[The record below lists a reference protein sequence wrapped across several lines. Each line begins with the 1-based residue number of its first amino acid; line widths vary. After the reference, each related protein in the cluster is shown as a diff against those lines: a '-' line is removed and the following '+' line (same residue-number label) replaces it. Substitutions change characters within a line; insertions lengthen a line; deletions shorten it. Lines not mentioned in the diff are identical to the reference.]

1 MGGTMS
7 TPQCIFAI
15 MTQVRWP
22 ATLTIVLVLATL
34 ATTTLH
40 AQTRVLKGI
49 IKDVHSDERI
59 PFASM
64 KFLKAGTGKL
74 ADSSGS
80 FIFRFEKWPQDTLEV
95 TYVGYQ
101 DYKVVIDPSQ
111 VTGDTLNV
119 IVSME
124 RGKYTAEVVVRRKID
139 RGLLMWKRIVR
150 KKPLNDRYRFNNFSY
165 ELYNK
170 LELDLKNLNKD
181 RLEGIKLLR
190 PFKFILNNVD
200 TTEGAP
206 YLPVYLTESISDYYY
221 QKSPLKRREVFKASK
236 TMGMNNES
244 VSKLLGGMDQNI
256 NFYSNFIPVFDKL
269 FVSPLSDNGDA
280 YYNYKVTDTQYVAGR
295 RLIHFFFIP
304 RRKGENTFE
313 GDCWVHDTT
322 FAIQKMNLRLSKE
335 ANINFVENLSLIQ
348 EYQLVNDSTWFLA
361 KDKFVVDI
369 APIGKTRLAF
379 IGRKSTTYR
388 NVVYNDTSVLAQLSK
403 NKLQEETI
411 LPDSVRDRTD
421 EYWSESRHEELNKN
435 ERAIYQMIDT
445 LMKMPV
451 FKRYTNTI
459 NFLATGYLNIGNYQ
473 VGPWQ
478 NWITGNQVE
487 GLRLRFDLGTNKYF
501 NRNAI
506 FHGYLAYGFTD
517 KKWKGEFDA
526 MYLFNR
532 SPRSYIFASYLNDFD
547 YGQNYYDEISS
558 DNIFALAIRKPG
570 VPIKFIKLE
579 EKRLDLFKEW
589 SVGLSVLLSGRHKQF
604 EPVRNLPA
612 KPLFP
617 TASGEA
623 LNAFETSIRLRF
635 AYLEKFVE
643 NNFYRTSLGSP
654 YPIVEFKYTKG
665 LSGVMNSSYDYSKI
679 TAGVSN
685 SRKIPPFGSVYFN
698 VFGGKTFGTLPYMLL
713 DVAPGNEI
721 YYYNRYA
728 FNMMNRYEFIHDKY
742 AGFNVEHN
750 IGNGIFRFIP
760 LTRKLKFRQFWTAK
774 GLWGSLSEENQQ
786 LNFVNGHPFKALNGS
801 TYVEL
806 GTGVD
811 NILRVFRV
819 DFVWRVL
826 PSPRPVK
833 SVERFGVFGS
843 FRLAF

>member
-1 MGGTMS
+1 MMQVRLAAALTLAF
-7 TPQCIFAI
+7 FAI
-15 MTQVRWP
+15 VP
-22 ATLTIVLVLATL
+22 ASFS
-34 ATTTLH
+34 
-40 AQTRVLKGI
+40 QTKILKGI
-49 IKDVHSDERI
+49 IKDIHSDERI
-59 PFASM
+59 PFASISFI
-64 KFLKAGTGKL
+64 KSGSGRL
-74 ADSSGS
+74 ADSAGA
-80 FIFRFEKWPQDTLEV
+80 FTFRFDRWPHDTLEV

-101 DYKVVIDPSQ
+101 DFKFPINPENIK
-111 VTGDTLNV
+111 GDTLNV
-119 IVSME
+119 IVNME
-124 RGKYTAEVVVRRKID
+124 RGKYTAEVVVKRKID

-150 KKPLNDRYRFNNFSY
+150 RKPMNDRYRFSNFGY

-170 LELDLKNLNKD
+170 LELDLKNINKD
-181 RLEGIKLLR
+181 KLGEMKLLR

-221 QKSPLKRREVFKASK
+221 QKSPLKRREVFKGSK
-236 TMGMNNES
+236 TMGVDNES

-269 FVSPLSDNGDA
+269 FVSPISDNGDA
-280 YYNYKVTDTQYVAGR
+280 YYNYKVTDTQYVGGR
-295 RLIHFFFIP
+295 RFIHFIFIP

-322 FAIQKMNLRLSKE
+322 FAIQKMNLRLSRE
-335 ANINFVENLSLIQ
+335 ANINFMDRLSLIQ

-361 KDKFVVDI
+361 KDKFVADI
-369 APIGKTRLAF
+369 APLGKSKLAF
-379 IGRKSTTYR
+379 IGRKTTTYR
-388 NVVYNDTSVLAQLSK
+388 NVMLNDTAVLRELAK
-403 NKLQEETI
+403 NKLIEETI
-411 LPDSVRDRTD
+411 LPDTAKDKTD
-421 EYWSESRHEELNKN
+421 EYWAQSRHEDLNKN
-435 ERAIYQMIDT
+435 EKAVYHMIDT

-451 FKRYTNTI
+451 FKRYTNVI
-459 NFLATGYLNIGNYQ
+459 NFLATGYLNVGNYQ
-473 VGPWQ
+473 IGPWQ
-478 NWITGNQVE
+478 NWFTGNVQE
-487 GLRLRFDLGTNKYF
+487 GMRVRFDLGTNRYF
-501 NRNAI
+501 NKNAI

-517 KKWKGEFDA
+517 QKLKGEFDA

-532 SPRSYIFASYLNDFD
+532 SPRSYVFASYLNDFD

-570 VPIKFIKLE
+570 VPIKFMRVRE
-579 EKRLDLFKEW
+579 ERLDLFKEW
-589 SVGLSVLLSGRHKQF
+589 GIGLSVLSSTRHKVYN
-604 EPVRNLPA
+604 PVLNLPA
-612 KPLFP
+612 KTFFP
-617 TASGEA
+617 VEDGEA
-623 LNAFETSIRLRF
+623 LSAFETSVRFRF

-643 NNFYRTSLGSP
+643 NTFYRSSLGSP
-654 YPIVEFKYTKG
+654 YPIVEFKLTKG
-665 LSGVMNSSYDYSKI
+665 LSGVFNSSYDYTKLS
-679 TAGVSN
+679 AGVSN
-685 SRKIPPFGSVYFN
+685 SRKIPPFGNIYFN

-750 IGNGIFRFIP
+750 FGNGIFRFIP
-760 LTRKLKFRQFWTAK
+760 ITRKLKFRQFWTAK
-774 GLWGSLSEENQQ
+774 GLWGSLSEDNEK
-786 LNFVNGHPFKALNGS
+786 LNFVNGHPFKALNGK

-811 NILRVFRV
+811 NILKVFRL

-826 PSPRPVK
+826 PTPRPEK
-833 SVERFGVFGS
+833 SSERFGVFGS